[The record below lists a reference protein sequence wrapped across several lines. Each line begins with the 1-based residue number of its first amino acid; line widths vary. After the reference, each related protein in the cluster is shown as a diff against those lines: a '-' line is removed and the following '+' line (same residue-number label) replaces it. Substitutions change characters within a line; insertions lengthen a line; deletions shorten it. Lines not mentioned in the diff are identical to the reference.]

1 MMSILPAGKK
11 RNPGGKEAGEG
22 VKRIYGLVLAAVMAA
37 ALPACAASRGAVE
50 QAVPTPEPTAAIEA
64 EGEEIDMIVTIGGV
78 PVTVA
83 WEDNEAARALLAL
96 AREGLTIPMSMYG
109 GFEQV
114 GPIGESLPRDD
125 RQITTSPG
133 DLVLYSGDQLVVFY
147 GSNRW
152 AYTPL
157 GHVTDK
163 TAEEMRELLSH
174 GDIEII
180 IKEGE

>member
-22 VKRIYGLVLAAVMAA
+22 MKRIYGLVLAAVMAA

-114 GPIGESLPRDD
+114 GAIGSSL
-125 RQITTSPG
+125 TSSDVQTVTEPG
-133 DLVLYSGDQLVVFY
+133 DIVLYAGSQIVIFY
-147 GSNRW
+147 GSNSW
-152 AYTPL
+152 AYTSL
-157 GHVTDK
+157 GKIKDQ
-163 TAEEMRELLSH
+163 TAEEMASLLGNGNVTITIS
-174 GDIEII
+174 I
-180 IKEGE
+180 